1 VAYTENIVK
10 FGIFGHSVGKAE
22 ISSDLWVLSQ
32 LFACGVLLSLL
43 SPCRRGC
50 VEEGRGLCRL

>member
-10 FGIFGHSVGKAE
+10 FGIFGHSVGKVG
-22 ISSDLWVLSQ
+22 ISSGLWVLSQ
-32 LFACGVLLSLL
+32 LFACGMLLMLL

-50 VEEGRGLCRL
+50 VEEGRGLYRL